1 MNVSD
6 PAPDHRVTLRPMV
19 AADLPAMH
27 EVLRECEVFDRVPI
41 VTTLELLEE
50 ELCNDPVDLGADVR
64 IADHD
69 GAVVGFVY
77 TYHLPSE
84 VREERCYVFGN
95 VAPSFR
101 RQGVGTMLMRWAV
114 QRAEEQLRS
123 SGRSLPRYIRADGLD
138 HIEGAHALYRS
149 MGMTPVRYH
158 EELLRPLDHLPPVVV
173 PEGARIVP
181 WPSER
186 SEELRVV
193 KNEAFADH
201 WGSTPTSVEHWRQL
215 TEGSF
220 SRLDLSSAVV
230 DADDRIVALCLVT
243 RFPED
248 DELLGRRDAWIDKL
262 ATLREW
268 RGRGLASALVAHS
281 LHNFRADGLTHAS
294 IGVDADNPTG
304 AARLY
309 KALGFTTQHRTTTSQ
324 LEV

>member
-1 MNVSD
+1 MT
-6 PAPDHRVTLRPMV
+6 DHDGQTGQVTLRPV
-19 AADLPAMH
+19 NRTDLSAMH
-27 EVLRECEVFDRVPI
+27 AVHRDCEVHDREPQ
-41 VTTLELLEE
+41 VTTLTLFEE
-50 ELCNDPVDLGADVR
+50 ELCNDPVDLATDVLVAEHAGS
-64 IADHD
+64 I
-69 GAVVGFVY
+69 VGFVY
-77 TYHLPSE
+77 TYHLPSD

-101 RQGVGTMLMRWAV
+101 RRGVGTQLMRWAMG
-114 QRAEEQLRS
+114 RAEQQLRS
-123 SGRSLPRYIRADGLD
+123 SGHSLPRFIRVDRLD
-138 HIEGAHALYRS
+138 HVEGAHALYRS

-158 EELLRPLDHLPPVVV
+158 EELLRSLDDLPPVTV

-181 WPSER
+181 WPAER
-186 SEELRVV
+186 CDELRAV

-201 WGSTPTSVEHWRQL
+201 WGSTPTSDEHWRQL

-220 SRLDLSSAVV
+220 SRLDLSSAVL
-230 DADDRIVALCLVT
+230 DEHDRIVALCLVT

-262 ATLREW
+262 ATVREW

-281 LHNFRADGLTHAS
+281 LQMFRADGLTHAS

-309 KALGFTTQHRTTTSQ
+309 KALGFRTQHRNTTSQ

>member
-1 MNVSD
+1 MT
-6 PAPDHRVTLRPMV
+6 DHTGHTSPVTLRPMDR
-19 AADLPAMH
+19 ADLPTVHA
-27 EVLRECEVFDRVPI
+27 VLRECEIHDRIPI
-41 VTTLELLEE
+41 VTTLTLLEE
-50 ELCNDPVDLGADVR
+50 ELCNDPVDLATDARV
-64 IADHD
+64 AEVD
-69 GAVVGFVY
+69 GSIVGFVH

-101 RQGVGTMLMRWAV
+101 RQGIGTQLMHWAMA
-114 QRAEEQLRS
+114 RAEEQLRS
-123 SGRSLPRYIRADGLD
+123 SGRSLPRYIRADRLD
-138 HIEGAHALYRS
+138 HVEGAHALFRK

-158 EELLRPLDHLPPVVV
+158 EELLRPLDDLPPVSL
-173 PEGARIVP
+173 PPGARIVP
-181 WPSER
+181 WPVDR
-186 SEELRVV
+186 SDELLAV

-201 WGSTPTSVEHWRQL
+201 WGSTPTTDEHWRQL

-220 SRLDLSSAVV
+220 SRPDLSSAVL
-230 DADDRIVALCLVT
+230 DEHDRIVALCLVT

-262 ATLREW
+262 ATVREW

-281 LHNFRADGLTHAS
+281 LQLFHADGLTHAS

-309 KALGFTTQHRTTTSQ
+309 KALGFRTQHRLTTSQ

>member
-1 MNVSD
+1 MIERERTTT
-6 PAPDHRVTLRPMV
+6 PATLRPMDRH
-19 AADLPAMH
+19 DLSAMH
-27 EVLRECEVFDRVPI
+27 AVLRECEAFDRIPI
-41 VTTLELLEE
+41 VTTLELFEE
-50 ELCNDPVDLGADVR
+50 ELCSDPVDLDTDVR
-64 IADHD
+64 VAEHD
-69 GAVVGFVY
+69 GAIVGYVY
-77 TYHLPSE
+77 TYHLPSD

-95 VAPSFR
+95 VAPPFR
-101 RQGVGTMLMRWAV
+101 RQGVGSQLMHWAM

-123 SGRSLPRYIRADGLD
+123 SGRSLPRYIRTDRLD
-138 HIEGAHALYRS
+138 HVEGAHALYRS

-158 EELLRPLDHLPPVVV
+158 EELLRSLDDLPPVVV
-173 PEGARIVP
+173 PDGARIVP
-181 WPSER
+181 WPAER
-186 SEELRVV
+186 TDELRAV

-220 SRLDLSSAVV
+220 SRLDLSSAVL
-230 DADDRIVALCLVT
+230 DHDDRIVALCLVT

-262 ATLREW
+262 ATARDW

-281 LHNFRADGLTHAS
+281 LHLFHHDGLTHAS

-309 KALGFTTQHRTTTSQ
+309 KALGFSTRHRSTTSQ
-324 LEV
+324 VEV